1 MDRNAFEQRQVFQR
15 QPAGHG
21 HFKAHIGQPL
31 NRSNIRFT
39 PRHACGLRVA
49 AAVVNHL
56 LNARIAP
63 LLRLFP
69 GPVTGQLDLHIA
81 VKLFCHIQRA
91 FRSVDIRTAN
101 HGHPICV
108 GFEAHTRKDFAGIG
122 NFGVRQHNF
131 VRIER
136 FQVANGA
143 HAFAHAQNGAHF
155 NDIDF
160 FGNQAGGFIG
170 AIHSLVVQRDLQHW

>member
-15 QPAGHG
+15 QSAGHG

-31 NRSNIRFT
+31 NRGNIRLA
-39 PRHACGLRVA
+39 PRHACRLRVT
-49 AAVVNHL
+49 AAVINHL
-56 LNARIAP
+56 LNTRITP

-69 GPVTGQLDLHIA
+69 GPVTGQFDLHVA
-81 VKLFCHIQRA
+81 VELFRHIQRA
-91 FRSVDIRTAN
+91 FCGVDIRTAN
-101 HGHPICV
+101 HGHPVRV
-108 GFEAHTRKDFAGIG
+108 GFETHTGEDFTGIG

-136 FQVANGA
+136 FQVANGT

-155 NDIDF
+155 DNVDF
-160 FGNQAGGFIG
+160 FGNQASGFIG